1 MNTKTI
7 AKGAAL
13 LAAVGL
19 LAAPG
24 TALALDN
31 PQEGNTEIT
40 TSVPSE
46 YLLTVPAKV
55 DIAFEAESTP
65 LPAVTV
71 TGNVAVN
78 ETVTV
83 TADLNGGEL
92 TGDRA
97 SKRIPFALNDESGAA
112 FTQAV
117 WDEDELRLGFDDP
130 DQAVEQPLSVDIA
143 KSVWDQA
150 QAGAYT
156 GRITFTAEL
165 H

>member
-1 MNTKTI
+1 MKHAI

-19 LAAPG
+19 LAAPSA
-24 TALALDN
+24 ALALDN
-31 PQEGNTEIT
+31 PQKGSTEIT
-40 TSVPSE
+40 AKVPSE
-46 YLLTVPAKV
+46 YLLTVPSKV
-55 DIAFEAESTP
+55 EISFEAESTP
-65 LPAVTV
+65 LPAIGV
-71 TGNVAVN
+71 TGNVAVG

-92 TGDRA
+92 TGDRDT
-97 SKRIPFALNDESGAA
+97 KRIPFALNDETGAA

-117 WDEDELRLGFDDP
+117 WDEDDLRLGFDDA
-130 DQAVEQPLSVDIA
+130 DRIVEQRLSVDIA
-143 KSVWDQA
+143 KDVWDHA

-165 H
+165 R